1 MIPKKIFY
9 HIGQAFKSMGRN
21 KLMSF
26 STILTVAISLFI
38 VGTFAVFVINAS
50 DFIESQSNKTK
61 LAVFI
66 DTSYTLEQAQEV
78 GKKLEEISGI
88 ESIEYISKED
98 AMKKTSKKYGGEE
111 QWKEVFGD
119 ENPLP
124 YTYNITAVNSRDLE
138 GISNVVKSIP
148 GVYKADYAKNLVV
161 QLVNI
166 VKSVR
171 VVGIAVIVILFL
183 SAIFLIS
190 TTIKLS
196 VYAKRKEIMVM
207 KYVGSSNSF
216 IRGPFV
222 ITGLLLGFMGAIVA
236 TLILFGTYYYV
247 MTYWIVNISFLQ
259 LSYDPIQISI
269 IIGALFIS
277 GIIIGIIGSII
288 SLRKYLNV

>member
-1 MIPKKIFY
+1 MSPKKIFY
-9 HIGQAFKSMGRN
+9 YIGQTCKSMGRN

-26 STILTVAISLFI
+26 STILTVAISLFV
-38 VGTFAVFVINAS
+38 VGAFAVFIVNAS
-50 DFIESQSNKTK
+50 AFIESQSNKTQ
-61 LAVFI
+61 LAVFVE
-66 DTSYTLEQAQEV
+66 TSYTSEQAQAV
-78 GKKLEEISGI
+78 GKKLEKISGI

-124 YTYNITAVNSRDLE
+124 YTYNITAINSQDLE
-138 GISNVVKSIP
+138 GISNAAKSMS
-148 GVYKADYAKNLVV
+148 GVYKVDYAKNLVA
-161 QLVNI
+161 QLVNM

-171 VVGIAVIVILFL
+171 IVGIVVIVILFL

-207 KYVGSSNSF
+207 KYVGSSNGF

-222 ITGLLLGFMGAIVA
+222 VTGLLLGFMGAIVA
-236 TLILFGTYYYV
+236 ALILFGAYYYI
-247 MTYWIVNISFLQ
+247 MIYWATSISFLQ
-259 LSYDPIQISI
+259 LGYDPIQISI
-269 IIGALFIS
+269 IIGGLLIS
-277 GIIIGIIGSII
+277 GIIIGIIGSTT
-288 SLRKYLNV
+288 SLRKYLRV